1 MNIEIPLDIKDLKV
15 EKYKLNRKNEIL
27 IYAESEIKK
36 TVCRGC
42 GKEIDKFHGY
52 DREVKIRHLS
62 ILGMVTYI
70 CINPSRYMCTHCNGN
85 PTTTQKLTWYDQR
98 SHQTKAY
105 EDHVLIQLVNSTVQ
119 DVSIKEGLGYRI
131 VEGILLRNIEK
142 EVNWDTIKALP
153 IIGIDE
159 ISLKKGHKDYV
170 TIVTAMIDDNIK
182 IITILKGR
190 KKKQLKTF
198 F

>member
-1 MNIEIPLDIKDLKV
+1 MNIEIPLDIKELEIK
-15 EKYKLNRKNEIL
+15 KYELNRKNEIL

-36 TVCRGC
+36 TVCRVC
-42 GKEIDKFHGY
+42 GKKIDAFHGY
-52 DREVKIRHLS
+52 DREIKIRHLS

-70 CINPSRYMCTHCNGN
+70 CINPLRYMCTHCNGN

-98 SHQTKAY
+98 SHQTNAY
-105 EDHVLIQLVNSTVQ
+105 EAHVLIQLVNSTIQ
-119 DVSIKEGLGYRI
+119 DVSIKEGIGYRVI
-131 VEGILLRNIEK
+131 EGILLRNIEE

-170 TIVTAMIDDNIK
+170 TTVTAIIDNNIK